1 LEPGGLIVLVALLAL
16 FWIFLIRP
24 QRRRLHQQRELH
36 ESVAVGDEI
45 VTVGGLIGR
54 VRSIDVED
62 NTLEVEVAPGT
73 NVRVVRHG
81 VAAVIEPDKSHE
93 EFIRNDREHS

>member
-1 LEPGGLIVLVALLAL
+1 LEPGGVIVLVALLAL

-24 QRRRLHQQRELH
+24 QRRRLHEQRQLH

-45 VTVGGLIGR
+45 VTLGGLIGR
-54 VRSIDVED
+54 VRNIDEQD
-62 NTLEVEVAPGT
+62 NTLELEVAPGT

-81 VAAVIEPDKSHE
+81 VAAVLDPEKAHE
-93 EFIRNDREHS
+93 EFIRNDEEPS

>member
-1 LEPGGLIVLVALLAL
+1 MEPGGLIVLIALFAL
-16 FWIFLIRP
+16 FWLFIIKP
-24 QRRRLHQQRELH
+24 QRRRLQEQRTLH

-45 VTVGGLIGR
+45 VTLGGLIGR
-54 VRSIDVED
+54 VRNIDEHD

-81 VAAVIEPDKSHE
+81 VAAVLDPEKAHE
-93 EFIRNDREHS
+93 EFMRNDEEPS

>member
-24 QRRRLHQQRELH
+24 QRRRLHEQRELH

-45 VTVGGLIGR
+45 VTMGGLIGR
-54 VRSIDVED
+54 VRSIDEQE

-81 VAAVIEPDKSHE
+81 VAAVLDPEKAHE
-93 EFIRNDREHS
+93 EFIRNE